1 MPKARKRLQ
10 VWIDGERCEGR
21 STDVFIAALERLGLE
36 RIELLPIRV
45 SGLPIVV
52 SVRPER
58 ADLYTEHWGKYVRTC
73 TSGAEKHSL
82 LARIATHL
90 PEHRIEVTLT
100 DPTEELLGYTPDANE
115 RSVRLVLTSVHDP
128 EETSAVSER
137 CNAAIARALRA
148 RSSEILILSIVDERL
163 E

>member
-21 STDVFIAALERLGLE
+21 SGAHVFIAALERLGLE

-52 SVRPER
+52 SVRPQR
-58 ADLYTEHWGKYVRTC
+58 ADLYTEHAGKYVRTC

-82 LARIATHL
+82 LQRIATHL
-90 PEHRIEVTLT
+90 PEHKIEVRLT
-100 DPTEELLGYTPDANE
+100 DPAEDLLA
-115 RSVRLVLTSVHDP
+115 
-128 EETSAVSER
+128 
-137 CNAAIARALRA
+137 
-148 RSSEILILSIVDERL
+148 
-163 E
+163 